1 MKILVDIKDEKAS
14 FLLELL
20 ENFKFLKAKPISPY
34 SAEILE
40 GLKESVEEVNKLKSR
55 KKKGQSLRSFLNEV

>member
-1 MKILVDIKDEKAS
+1 
-14 FLLELL
+14 LELL